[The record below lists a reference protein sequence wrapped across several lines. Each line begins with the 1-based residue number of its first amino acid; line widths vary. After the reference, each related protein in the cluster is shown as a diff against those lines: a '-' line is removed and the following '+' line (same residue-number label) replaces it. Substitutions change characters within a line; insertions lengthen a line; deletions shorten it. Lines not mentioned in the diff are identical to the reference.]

1 VVQQKSS
8 SGGELSDGQGAVA
21 SSGGHAAAHP
31 HRAARRSSRRAAGLR
46 QGRRKRI
53 LLYTAGTL
61 AFLILVAAGGLY
73 FYVQKLN
80 SNIQKGA
87 LNNGTAVHAAP
98 PKPDRFGRTPLNI
111 LLLGSD
117 GRNNAADCSLGGAC
131 DNSLPHADVEM
142 LVHLSADRSNASVL
156 SIPRDTSVEI
166 SACTDSNGV
175 LHPAHRDIITDS
187 LNYGPGCTVDTWEDL
202 THIHIDHYM
211 MIDFSGVV
219 QMADA
224 IGGVS
229 VCTKENV
236 RDSEVYTD
244 ATGTH
249 DIGSH
254 LELTA
259 GTHVI
264 TGQQALEWLR
274 TRHAW
279 GDGSDIGRTKAQHLY
294 LNSMVRSMK
303 SLGTLLDPFTL
314 NKLAVAATK
323 SLSVDTGLG
332 SVNALADL
340 ALELNKVGT
349 DRITTLTMPWAPD
362 PEDPTAH
369 LVPTQDA
376 FTIFSMLA
384 NDIPLDKNGP
394 STTGATP
401 TPTPAPTQRVD
412 KATVAVT
419 VQNDSQQTGRGRML
433 TDYLAAHGFSRATL
447 DTNSGQASATT
458 LSYPSGEK
466 AQAQAV
472 AAALG
477 LPAKALTAA
486 SSTSGSTADP
496 SSGSGSGSGS
506 GLRLVIGTD
515 WTSGT
520 NYLAANPLPS
530 AGALPTSAVTQNAA
544 ADTNDCMD
552 VNPAPYTAFRPGQ
565 TGYEYSWVGSTPP
578 GD

>member
-1 VVQQKSS
+1 MVQQKPS
-8 SGGELSDGQGAVA
+8 SGGELSDGQGAGA
-21 SSGGHAAAHP
+21 SGEHVAAHS
-31 HRAARRSSRRAAGLR
+31 HRASRRAARRASRSKK
-46 QGRRKRI
+46 GRWKRI
-53 LLYTAGTL
+53 LLWTSGTL

-80 SNIQKGA
+80 GNIQKGA
-87 LNNGTAVHAAP
+87 LNNGAVVHAAP

-111 LLLGSD
+111 LLIGSD
-117 GRNNAADCSLGGAC
+117 GRNSASDCGLGGAC

-142 LVHLSADRSNASVL
+142 LVHLSADRTNASVL
-156 SIPRDTSVEI
+156 SIPRDTAVQI
-166 SACTDSNGV
+166 SACTDSSGV

-236 RDSEVYTD
+236 RDTEVYTD
-244 ATGTH
+244 SSGVQH

-254 LELTA
+254 LELSA

-264 TGQQALEWLR
+264 TGDQALEWLR

-303 SLGTLLDPFTL
+303 SLNTLLDPLTV

-340 ALELNKVGT
+340 ALELNKVAT
-349 DRITTLTMPWAPD
+349 NRITTLTMPWAPD
-362 PEDPTAH
+362 PADPTAH
-369 LVPTQDA
+369 LIPTQDA
-376 FTIFSMLA
+376 FTIFNMLV

-394 STTGATP
+394 STTGTQS
-401 TPTPAPTQRVD
+401 TPTPAPTQPVD
-412 KATVAVT
+412 KATVSVT
-419 VQNDSQQTGRGRML
+419 VQNDSQQTGRGRMM
-433 TDYLAAHGFSRATL
+433 TDYLAAHGFSQATL

-458 LSYPSGEK
+458 LTYPSAEK
-466 AQAQAV
+466 AQAEAV
-472 AAALG
+472 ASALG
-477 LPAKALTAA
+477 LPTKALTA
-486 SSTSGSTADP
+486 SGSA
-496 SSGSGSGSGS
+496 SGSGSGSGT
-506 GLRLVIGTD
+506 GLKLVIGTD
-515 WTSGT
+515 WTAGAD
-520 NYLAANPLPS
+520 YLAANPLPS
-530 AGALPTSAVTQNAA
+530 AGALPTTAVSQNAA
-544 ADTNDCMD
+544 SDTSDCMD
-552 VNPAPYTAFRPGQ
+552 VNPAPYTSFAPGQ
-565 TGYEYSWVGSTPP
+565 THYEYSWVGSTPP
-578 GD
+578 SN

>member
-8 SGGELSDGQGAVA
+8 SGGELSDGQGVGA
-21 SSGGHAAAHP
+21 SGGSDGHGAAHS
-31 HRAARRSSRRAAGLR
+31 HRASRRSSRRAS
-46 QGRRKRI
+46 QPKKRRRWKRI
-53 LLYTAGTL
+53 LLWTSGTL

-80 SNIQKGA
+80 GNIQKGA
-87 LNNGTAVHAAP
+87 LNNGGVVHAPP

-111 LLLGSD
+111 LLIGSD
-117 GRNNAADCSLGGAC
+117 GRNNSSDCSLGGAC
-131 DNSLPHADVEM
+131 DNSAPHADVEM

-156 SIPRDTSVEI
+156 SIPRDTSVQI

-202 THIHIDHYM
+202 THVHIDHYM

-244 ATGTH
+244 SSGTH

-323 SLSVDTGLG
+323 SLSVDTGLA
-332 SVNALADL
+332 SVNALGDL
-340 ALELNKVGT
+340 ALELNKVAT

-362 PEDPTAH
+362 PADPTAH

-376 FTIFSMLA
+376 FTIFSMLE
-384 NDIPLDKNGP
+384 NDVPLDKNGP
-394 STTGATP
+394 SSTGTRPSP
-401 TPTPAPTQRVD
+401 TPTPAPTKPVD
-412 KATVAVT
+412 KGTVAVT
-419 VQNDSQQTGRGRML
+419 VQNDSQQTGRGRMM
-433 TDYLAAHGFSRATL
+433 TDYLAAHGFSQATL
-447 DTNSGQASATT
+447 DTDSGQASATT
-458 LSYPSGEK
+458 LTYPSSQK
-466 AQAQAV
+466 AQAEAV

-477 LPAKALTAA
+477 LPAKALTA
-486 SSTSGSTADP
+486 
-496 SSGSGSGSGS
+496 SGSGSGSGA
-506 GLRLVIGTD
+506 GLKLVIGSD

-552 VNPAPYTAFRPGQ
+552 VNPAPYTSFQPGQ
-565 TGYEYSWVGSTPP
+565 THYEYSWVGSTPP
-578 GD
+578 SGN

>member
-1 VVQQKSS
+1 MQQKPS
-8 SGGELSDGQGAVA
+8 SGGELSDGQGVEE
-21 SSGGHAAAHP
+21 SGGHAAAHS
-31 HRAARRSSRRAAGLR
+31 HRASRRTS
-46 QGRRKRI
+46 RRTNGPKRRRWKRI
-53 LLYTAGTL
+53 LLWTSGTL

-80 SNIQKGA
+80 SNIKKGA
-87 LNNGTAVHAAP
+87 LNNGGVVHAAP

-111 LLLGSD
+111 LLIGSD
-117 GRNNAADCSLGGAC
+117 GRNNSQDCTLGGAC

-166 SACTDSNGV
+166 SACTDSSGV

-254 LELTA
+254 LELSA

-303 SLGTLLDPFTL
+303 SLNTLLDPLTV

-340 ALELNKVGT
+340 ALELNKVAT
-349 DRITTLTMPWAPD
+349 DRITTVTMPWAQD
-362 PEDPTAH
+362 PADPTAH

-376 FTIFSMLA
+376 FTIFNMLV

-394 STTGATP
+394 STTGAQPTP
-401 TPTPAPTQRVD
+401 TPTPTAAPTQPVD

-419 VQNDSQQTGRGRML
+419 VQNDSQQTGRGRMM
-433 TDYLAAHGFSRATL
+433 TDYLVAHGFSQATVDL
-447 DTNSGQASATT
+447 NSGQSSTTT
-458 LSYPSGEK
+458 LTYPSSEK

-472 AAALG
+472 ASALG
-477 LPAKALTAA
+477 LPAKALTA
-486 SSTSGSTADP
+486 
-496 SSGSGSGSGS
+496 SGSGSGSAS
-506 GLRLVIGTD
+506 GLKLVIGSD

-544 ADTNDCMD
+544 SDTNDCMD
-552 VNPAPYTAFRPGQ
+552 VNPAPYTSFAPGQ
-565 TGYEYSWVGSTPP
+565 PHYIYSWVGSTPP
-578 GD
+578 SN